1 MQNTTITNNTLTN
14 VEKTFIVQF
23 LSNSV
28 YSLTLANANCV
39 LEREQHFAR
48 LVDVKQVLANL
59 QMLYSTATIHS
70 SKFNFTIA
78 QAAQA
83 MLSYETEYRDTVCEQ
98 FAFAC
103 TLELHKNYANTNA
116 NFATL
121 LERLYNNY

>member
-1 MQNTTITNNTLTN
+1 MQNTTQKQTLTN
-14 VEKTFIVQF
+14 VEKTFIVDF
-23 LSNSV
+23 LATSV
-28 YSLTLANANCV
+28 YSLTQTNVTSV
-39 LEREQHFAR
+39 LEKEQYFER
-48 LVDVKQVLANL
+48 LVDAQQVLANL
-59 QMLYSTATIHS
+59 QMLYATATIHS
-70 SKFNFTIA
+70 TKFNFTIA

-103 TLELHKNYANTNA
+103 TLERHKNYANTNA

>member
-1 MQNTTITNNTLTN
+1 MQNTTQKQTLTN
-14 VEKTFIVQF
+14 VEKTFIVDF
-23 LSNSV
+23 LANSV
-28 YSLTLANANCV
+28 YSLTQHNVESV
-39 LEREQHFAR
+39 LEEEEYFAR
-48 LVDVKQVLANL
+48 LVDVREVLANL
-59 QMLYSTATIHS
+59 HMLYSTATIHS
-70 SKFNFTIA
+70 TQFNFTIA

-98 FAFAC
+98 FEFAC

>member
-1 MQNTTITNNTLTN
+1 MQNTTQKQTLTN
-14 VEKTFIVQF
+14 VEKTFIVDF
-23 LSNSV
+23 LATKV
-28 YSLTLANANCV
+28 YSLTQTNVTSV
-39 LEREQHFAR
+39 LEKEQYFAR
-48 LVDVKQVLANL
+48 LVDAQQVLANL

-70 SKFNFTIA
+70 TQFNFTIA

>member
-1 MQNTTITNNTLTN
+1 MQNTTQKQTLTN
-14 VEKTFIVQF
+14 VEKTFIVEF
-23 LSNSV
+23 LANCV
-28 YSLTLANANCV
+28 YSLTQHNVASV
-39 LEREQHFAR
+39 LEKEEYFAR
-48 LVDVKQVLANL
+48 LVDAQQVIANL

-70 SKFNFTIA
+70 TQFNFTIK

-121 LERLYNNY
+121 PARLYDNY

>member
-1 MQNTTITNNTLTN
+1 MQNTTQKQTLTN
-14 VEKTFIVQF
+14 VEKTFIVDF
-23 LSNSV
+23 LANSV
-28 YSLTLANANCV
+28 YSLTQHNVTSV
-39 LEREQHFAR
+39 LEKEQYFER
-48 LVDVKQVLANL
+48 LVDAQQVLANL

-70 SKFNFTIA
+70 TKFNFTIK

>member
-1 MQNTTITNNTLTN
+1 MQNTTQKQTLTN
-14 VEKTFIVQF
+14 VEKTFIVDF
-23 LSNSV
+23 LATSV
-28 YSLTLANANCV
+28 YSLTQHNVTSV
-39 LEREQHFAR
+39 LEKEQYFER
-48 LVDVKQVLANL
+48 LVDAQQVIANL
-59 QMLYSTATIHS
+59 HMLYSTATIHS
-70 SKFNFTIA
+70 TQFNFTIA

-98 FAFAC
+98 FEFAC

>member
-1 MQNTTITNNTLTN
+1 MQNTTQKQTLTN
-14 VEKTFIVQF
+14 VEKTFIVEF
-23 LSNSV
+23 LANSV
-28 YSLTLANANCV
+28 YSLTQHNVESV
-39 LEREQHFAR
+39 LEEEEYFAR
-48 LVDVKQVLANL
+48 LVDAQQVLANL

-70 SKFNFTIA
+70 TQFNFTIA

-98 FAFAC
+98 FEFAC

>member
-1 MQNTTITNNTLTN
+1 MQNTTQKQTLTN
-14 VEKTFIVQF
+14 VEKTFIVDF
-23 LSNSV
+23 LATNV
-28 YSLTLANANCV
+28 YSLTQHNVTSV
-39 LEREQHFAR
+39 LEKEQYFER
-48 LVDVKQVLANL
+48 LVDAQQVLANL

-70 SKFNFTIA
+70 TQFNFTIA

>member
-1 MQNTTITNNTLTN
+1 MQNTTQKQTLTN
-14 VEKTFIVQF
+14 VEKTFIVDF
-23 LSNSV
+23 LATSV
-28 YSLTLANANCV
+28 YSLTQTNVTSV
-39 LEREQHFAR
+39 LEKEQYFER
-48 LVDVKQVLANL
+48 LVDAQQVLANL
-59 QMLYSTATIHS
+59 QMLYATATIHS
-70 SKFNFTIA
+70 TKFNFTIA

>member
-1 MQNTTITNNTLTN
+1 MQNTTQKQTLTN
-14 VEKTFIVQF
+14 VEKTFIVDF
-23 LSNSV
+23 LANSV
-28 YSLTLANANCV
+28 YSLTQHNVTSV
-39 LEREQHFAR
+39 LEKEQYFER
-48 LVDVKQVLANL
+48 LVDAQQVIANL
-59 QMLYSTATIHS
+59 QMLYNTATIHS
-70 SKFNFTIA
+70 IQFNFTIA

>member
-1 MQNTTITNNTLTN
+1 MQNTTQKQTLTN
-14 VEKTFIVQF
+14 VEKTFIVDF
-23 LSNSV
+23 LATKV
-28 YSLTLANANCV
+28 YSLTQTNVTSV
-39 LEREQHFAR
+39 LEKEQYFER
-48 LVDVKQVLANL
+48 LVDAQQVLANL

-70 SKFNFTIA
+70 TQFNFTIA

>member
-1 MQNTTITNNTLTN
+1 MQNTTQKQTLTN
-14 VEKTFIVQF
+14 VEKTFIVDF
-23 LSNSV
+23 LANSV
-28 YSLTLANANCV
+28 YSLTQHNVESV
-39 LEREQHFAR
+39 LEEEQYFAR
-48 LVDVKQVLANL
+48 LVDAQQVLANL

-70 SKFNFTIA
+70 TQFNFTIA

-98 FAFAC
+98 FEFAC

-121 LERLYNNY
+121 LERLYDNY

>member
-1 MQNTTITNNTLTN
+1 MQNTTQKQTLTN
-14 VEKTFIVQF
+14 VEKTFIVDF
-23 LSNSV
+23 LATKV
-28 YSLTLANANCV
+28 YSLTQTNVTSV
-39 LEREQHFAR
+39 LEKEKYFER
-48 LVDVKQVLANL
+48 LVDAQQVLANL

-70 SKFNFTIA
+70 TKFNFTIA

>member
-1 MQNTTITNNTLTN
+1 MQNTTQKQTLTN
-14 VEKTFIVQF
+14 VEKTFIVEF
-23 LSNSV
+23 LANSV
-28 YSLTLANANCV
+28 YSLTQHNVESV
-39 LEREQHFAR
+39 LEEEEYFAR
-48 LVDVKQVLANL
+48 LVDAQQVLANL

-70 SKFNFTIA
+70 TQFNFTIA
-78 QAAQA
+78 QAAAA

-98 FAFAC
+98 FEFAC

>member
-1 MQNTTITNNTLTN
+1 MQNTTQKQTLTN
-14 VEKTFIVQF
+14 VEKTFIVDF
-23 LSNSV
+23 LATSV
-28 YSLTLANANCV
+28 YSLTQHNVTSV
-39 LEREQHFAR
+39 LEKEQYFER
-48 LVDVKQVLANL
+48 LVDAQQVLANL

-70 SKFNFTIA
+70 TQFNFTIA

>member
-1 MQNTTITNNTLTN
+1 MQNTTQKQTLTN
-14 VEKTFIVQF
+14 VEKTFIVDF
-23 LSNSV
+23 LATKV
-28 YSLTLANANCV
+28 YSLTQTNVTSV
-39 LEREQHFAR
+39 LEKEQYFER
-48 LVDVKQVLANL
+48 LVDAQQVLANL

-70 SKFNFTIA
+70 TKFNFTIA

>member
-1 MQNTTITNNTLTN
+1 MQNTTQKQTLTN
-14 VEKTFIVQF
+14 VEKTFIVDF
-23 LSNSV
+23 LATKV
-28 YSLTLANANCV
+28 YSLTQTNVTSV
-39 LEREQHFAR
+39 LEKEQYFER
-48 LVDVKQVLANL
+48 LVDAQQVIANL

-70 SKFNFTIA
+70 TQFNFTIA

>member
-1 MQNTTITNNTLTN
+1 MQNTTQKQTLTN
-14 VEKTFIVQF
+14 VEKTFIVDF
-23 LSNSV
+23 LATSV
-28 YSLTLANANCV
+28 YSLTQHNVTSV
-39 LEREQHFAR
+39 LEKEQYFER
-48 LVDVKQVLANL
+48 LVDAQQVLANL
-59 QMLYSTATIHS
+59 QMLYATATIHS
-70 SKFNFTIA
+70 TKFNFTIA

>member
-1 MQNTTITNNTLTN
+1 MQNTTQKQTLTN
-14 VEKTFIVQF
+14 VEKTFIVEF
-23 LSNSV
+23 LANSV
-28 YSLTLANANCV
+28 YSLTQHNVESV
-39 LEREQHFAR
+39 LEEEEYFAR
-48 LVDVKQVLANL
+48 LVDAQQVLANL

-70 SKFNFTIA
+70 TQFNFTIA

-98 FAFAC
+98 FEFAC

-121 LERLYNNY
+121 LERLYDNY

>member
-1 MQNTTITNNTLTN
+1 MQNTTQKQTLTN
-14 VEKTFIVQF
+14 VEKTFIVEF
-23 LSNSV
+23 LANSV
-28 YSLTLANANCV
+28 YSLTQHNVESV
-39 LEREQHFAR
+39 LEEEEYFAR
-48 LVDVKQVLANL
+48 LVDVREVLANL

-70 SKFNFTIA
+70 TQFNFTIA

-83 MLSYETEYRDTVCEQ
+83 MLSYDTEYRDTVCEQ
-98 FAFAC
+98 FEFAC

>member
-1 MQNTTITNNTLTN
+1 MQNTTQKQTLTN
-14 VEKTFIVQF
+14 VEKTFIVDF
-23 LSNSV
+23 LANSV
-28 YSLTLANANCV
+28 YSLTQHNVTSV
-39 LEREQHFAR
+39 LEKEQYFER
-48 LVDVKQVLANL
+48 LVDAQQVLANL

-70 SKFNFTIA
+70 TKFNFTIA

>member
-1 MQNTTITNNTLTN
+1 MQNTTQKQTLTN
-14 VEKTFIVQF
+14 VEKTFIVDF
-23 LSNSV
+23 LATSV
-28 YSLTLANANCV
+28 YSLTQHNVTSV
-39 LEREQHFAR
+39 LEKEQYFER
-48 LVDVKQVLANL
+48 LVDAQQVLANL

-70 SKFNFTIA
+70 TKFNFTIA

>member
-1 MQNTTITNNTLTN
+1 MQNTTQKQTLTN
-14 VEKTFIVQF
+14 VEKTFIVDF
-23 LSNSV
+23 LATSV
-28 YSLTLANANCV
+28 YSLTQTNVTSV
-39 LEREQHFAR
+39 LEKEQYFER
-48 LVDVKQVLANL
+48 LVDAQQVLANL

-70 SKFNFTIA
+70 TQFNFTIA